1 MRGTDFPFLRAIR
14 FHSGHERPPGVARAD
29 NRPEKSGRQDAITHW
44 RNIRYDN
51 IDRKNGW
58 GAVLAPAGK
67 KTTAPISTKSPGGV
81 TSVFGDVGA

>member
-1 MRGTDFPFLRAIR
+1 MALRGTDFPFLRAIR

-29 NRPEKSGRQDAITHW
+29 NRPE
-44 RNIRYDN
+44 N